1 MINGLSVNHQQ
12 LVPKSKG
19 GGQTSAIHIYG
30 GTDEVQKIIIS
41 RELAAG
47 N

>member
-1 MINGLSVNHQQ
+1 MINGLSVNRQH

-19 GGQTSAIHIYG
+19 GGQTSAIRVYG
-30 GTDEVQKIIIS
+30 GTNEVQKIIIS